1 MKKSLSA
8 LILISLITLFVLP
21 AMMPVMAGDED
32 EVAGDEDEVNVGQAP
47 TIITDASQITTVINN
62 VVNWFFLIV
71 MTVAAIFILVSA
83 WTFLTAGGNPDSITK
98 ARQMLIYALVGVV
111 VAVLAKGLPILIQ
124 SILESSR

>member
-1 MKKSLSA
+1 
-8 LILISLITLFVLP
+8 
-21 AMMPVMAGDED
+21 
-32 EVAGDEDEVNVGQAP
+32 
-47 TIITDASQITTVINN
+47 
-62 VVNWFFLIV
+62 

>member
-21 AMMPVMAGDED
+21 AMMPVM
-32 EVAGDEDEVNVGQAP
+32 AGDEDEVNVGQAP